1 MSMTRVEPTGAD
13 GTRRMGQEANPG
25 PDVGVPWRTVLPVAV
40 VLSFADGFW
49 ITSLRGAVGAIERTE
64 APAETWMRES
74 ALAVPLFVLAV
85 LGALTLA
92 MHWFGASGH
101 RPRQVLLSGLL
112 VVSAGTLTG
121 IAELAASSA
130 YDYRLQLHQDFMMG
144 AMRQTCTGS
153 CLEAL
158 DDATFWLQVRS
169 VGWGSLILLVT
180 NLVLVAWAIAFL
192 GGRLAVSTPRTIG
205 SRSGSRAGEL
215 RVLLVAGLVGSAVI
229 HAAVVPEHRAEW
241 ASAGS
246 FFILLTVAEL
256 AVAGLLLLTVRPGA
270 LLAAA
275 AVSAGP
281 LLLWA
286 WSRTTGLPFGP
297 EAGLPEAVG
306 LADVAACLLEVVT
319 LTLALALLRESTWT
333 RRPNPPA
340 SHLPRLALVALVAAT
355 AAGLAGTQLPWLQV
369 LVAGMEHSG

>member
-13 GTRRMGQEANPG
+13 GTRRMGQEPTPA

-49 ITSLRGAVGAIERTE
+49 ITSLRGAVGAIERTD

-101 RPRQVLLSGLL
+101 RPRQVLMSGLL

-180 NLVLVAWAIAFL
+180 NLVLVAWAVAFF
-192 GGRLAVSTPRTIG
+192 GGRLAVSAPRTIG
-205 SRSGSRAGEL
+205 SRRSG
-215 RVLLVAGLVGSAVI
+215 
-229 HAAVVPEHRAEW
+229 AA
-241 ASAGS
+241 
-246 FFILLTVAEL
+246 
-256 AVAGLLLLTVRPGA
+256 
-270 LLAAA
+270 
-275 AVSAGP
+275 
-281 LLLWA
+281 
-286 WSRTTGLPFGP
+286 
-297 EAGLPEAVG
+297 
-306 LADVAACLLEVVT
+306 
-319 LTLALALLRESTWT
+319 
-333 RRPNPPA
+333 PA
-340 SHLPRLALVALVAAT
+340 SCAPCWLPGWSAARSST
-355 AAGLAGTQLPWLQV
+355 PPSCPSTGP
-369 LVAGMEHSG
+369 SGPRRERSSSS